1 MPTLC
6 NINPRSVY
14 NKIDEFNT
22 FVKEETMDVVF
33 ISESWER
40 ENFTLDKI
48 INLEDHTVISNVNQ
62 RKGNG
67 GRPAIIANSR
77 KFHIQNL
84 TNTLI
89 QVPWGVEAVWCV
101 LTPKNVKHDSR
112 IQKIACCALYC
123 KPSSNRKTLLLDHIS
138 DAYNILSTKY
148 GRGLHFVLAGDTNDL
163 KLESILH
170 LDTRFV
176 QIVQE
181 WTRMDP
187 PAILDPIIMTL
198 SNLYQEPK
206 CLEPLDA
213 DPDKIGVKSDHRIV
227 VARPINIIDNKCAR
241 QTRTVKFRPFPE
253 SGILKMRDWFMEQSW
268 QGVYQTESA
277 HDKAKVF
284 QDILVKKLD
293 EIFPEKIR
301 KIQSDDQPW
310 ISQKL
315 KKMDRKRKRIY
326 RKERKSE
333 KWSKMNKLF
342 KKEVKS
348 AKANFYKDQVADLKQ
363 KKPGQW
369 YTCLKRISSFD
380 QMKNDQVSVDEL
392 NHLPDQQQAEKIAE
406 KFASIQNLYD
416 PLKTEDISVP
426 PFTDKDIPQFHP
438 AQVWFV
444 LSRVNT
450 NKATVPGD
458 FPARLIK
465 QFAAY
470 LAEPL
475 SDIFNTSKKR
485 GEYPRIYKFEICTP
499 VPKSYPPQNT
509 SQLRNISGLLNFD
522 RVFEKLISQLIITDM
537 ESNMDPAQFGNQR
550 GISVQHYLIQMLH
563 RILTVLDN
571 NSRGDI
577 YAVVA
582 NLVDWNN
589 AFPRQCPKLGVESF
603 IQNGVRASLI
613 PVLTN
618 YFQERKMSV
627 KWHGCYSVPKDIHG
641 GGPQGATL
649 GLLEYLSQSNSSSD
663 CVGVEDRFKFIDDLT
678 ILEIVNL
685 VTVGL
690 TSFNLKQQIPNDI
703 PLHNQY
709 IPASNLKSQEWL
721 DELNEWTVNQKMMV
735 NIKKTKTMIFNYT
748 DNFQFMTR
756 LMVENEPI
764 DVIDST
770 RLLGTIISND
780 LTWDLNTASLVKKAN
795 ARMELLRKVA
805 SFSTPT
811 NDLKQIYILFVRSIL
826 EHSATVWHSS
836 LTQENIDDLERV
848 QKSALKIILQD
859 KYRTY
864 KQGLAQLNLETL
876 VDRRENL
883 CLNFAL
889 KCVKHEKLRHMFP
902 INDKTHGMET
912 RTEERFEVQFAKTG
926 RLQKSP
932 IIFMQKLLNENAK
945 KGN

>member
-1 MPTLC
+1 
-6 NINPRSVY
+6 
-14 NKIDEFNT
+14 
-22 FVKEETMDVVF
+22 
-33 ISESWER
+33 
-40 ENFTLDKI
+40 
-48 INLEDHTVISNVNQ
+48 
-62 RKGNG
+62 
-67 GRPAIIANSR
+67 
-77 KFHIQNL
+77 
-84 TNTLI
+84 
-89 QVPWGVEAVWCV
+89 
-101 LTPKNVKHDSR
+101 
-112 IQKIACCALYC
+112 
-123 KPSSNRKTLLLDHIS
+123 
-138 DAYNILSTKY
+138 
-148 GRGLHFVLAGDTNDL
+148 
-163 KLESILH
+163 
-170 LDTRFV
+170 
-176 QIVQE
+176 
-181 WTRMDP
+181 
-187 PAILDPIIMTL
+187 
-198 SNLYQEPK
+198 
-206 CLEPLDA
+206 
-213 DPDKIGVKSDHRIV
+213 
-227 VARPINIIDNKCAR
+227 
-241 QTRTVKFRPFPE
+241 
-253 SGILKMRDWFMEQSW
+253 
-268 QGVYQTESA
+268 
-277 HDKAKVF
+277 
-284 QDILVKKLD
+284 
-293 EIFPEKIR
+293 
-301 KIQSDDQPW
+301 
-310 ISQKL
+310 
-315 KKMDRKRKRIY
+315 
-326 RKERKSE
+326 
-333 KWSKMNKLF
+333 
-342 KKEVKS
+342 
-348 AKANFYKDQVADLKQ
+348 
-363 KKPGQW
+363 
-369 YTCLKRISSFD
+369 
-380 QMKNDQVSVDEL
+380 
-392 NHLPDQQQAEKIAE
+392 
-406 KFASIQNLYD
+406 
-416 PLKTEDISVP
+416 
-426 PFTDKDIPQFHP
+426 
-438 AQVWFV
+438 
-444 LSRVNT
+444 
-450 NKATVPGD
+450 
-458 FPARLIK
+458 
-465 QFAAY
+465 
-470 LAEPL
+470 
-475 SDIFNTSKKR
+475 
-485 GEYPRIYKFEICTP
+485 
-499 VPKSYPPQNT
+499 
-509 SQLRNISGLLNFD
+509 
-522 RVFEKLISQLIITDM
+522 
-537 ESNMDPAQFGNQR
+537 MDPAQFGNQK

-641 GGPQGATL
+641 GGPQGETL

-690 TSFNLKQQIPNDI
+690 TSFNLKQHIPNDI

-721 DELNEWTVNQKMMV
+721 DELNEWTVNQKMML

-889 KCVKHEKLRHMFP
+889 KCVKHKKLRHMFH